1 MVYRI
6 ANRKAPAA
14 LVATALGVGS
24 LVLAPLAYLL
34 LRALQAEPAQLG
46 SILFRAQN
54 LELFLNTL
62 WLVAGVVVFTTLL
75 ALPLAWLTT
84 RSNLRGKRLFTLL
97 FALPVVVP
105 GYVGAYALLAST
117 GPGGLLEALTQVAWP
132 RPSGYWGS
140 LFALTLFTYPYLF
153 LNLRTAFLGL
163 DPSLE
168 ESARSLGV
176 GGLEAFGKVVL
187 PQLRPALYA
196 GWLLV
201 GLHALGDF
209 GVVSLMRY
217 PTFSYAVYL
226 QYSASFDRIY
236 AAWLALMLLSFT
248 VGLLYLES
256 RFLRGLSLSRVARG
270 ASRKQALIPLGA
282 WRPWAYLFAAA
293 VVMLSLVGPV
303 LSILFWTRQ
312 FPFDSSFA
320 LLEGLYNSA
329 RASLPAALLATLLAL
344 PVAYLGVRYPS
355 PFSRMVERTAYLG
368 FATPP
373 LAFALALIFFSLRGV
388 PALYQT
394 LALLVLAYALHFLA
408 EAIGP
413 VRAALY
419 QTPPKLEEAARSLGS
434 GALEA
439 FLRASFPLIRRGVL
453 ASVALVFLSCLKE
466 LPLTFL
472 LSPVGYNT
480 LATRVWGYTSEAM
493 FAEAA
498 PFALLI
504 VLLSGLFMGMLLAQD
519 KS

>member
-176 GGLEAFGKVVL
+176 GGLEAFGN
-187 PQLRPALYA
+187 A
-196 GWLLV
+196 GVYVV
-201 GLHALGDF
+201 GL
-209 GVVSLMRY
+209 
-217 PTFSYAVYL
+217 FSGLVNMDATT
-226 QYSASFDRIY
+226 
-236 AAWLALMLLSFT
+236 LSF
-248 VGLLYLES
+248 
-256 RFLRGLSLSRVARG
+256 ARLT
-270 ASRKQALIPLGA
+270 ASREITTHL
-282 WRPWAYLFAAA
+282 AA
-293 VVMLSLVGPV
+293 VGV
-303 LSILFWTRQ
+303 LLAAFSNTVVKIGL
-312 FPFDSSFA
+312 SFA
-320 LLEGLYNSA
+320 LGGAGLG
-329 RASLPAALLATLLAL
+329 R
-344 PVAYLGVRYPS
+344 
-355 PFSRMVERTAYLG
+355 
-368 FATPP
+368 
-373 LAFALALIFFSLRGV
+373 
-388 PALYQT
+388 
-394 LALLVLAYALHFLA
+394 LVL
-408 EAIGP
+408 IGLFP
-413 VRAALY
+413 
-419 QTPPKLEEAARSLGS
+419 
-434 GALEA
+434 GAL
-439 FLRASFPLIRRGVL
+439 
-453 ASVALVFLSCLKE
+453 VALVLVAIAS
-466 LPLTFL
+466 
-472 LSPVGYNT
+472 
-480 LATRVWGYTSEAM
+480 
-493 FAEAA
+493 
-498 PFALLI
+498 
-504 VLLSGLFMGMLLAQD
+504 
-519 KS
+519 